1 MVGISDYTTHVL
13 TFFKSWY
20 IKSHVIHVVLRTP
33 IVSGENKFDIPKIS
47 QILTKKT
54 CSIKTFNKMQ
64 ETFMKEMYNHS
75 HRLLT
80 LLALVLKG
88 HFTFL
93 SFFQDLSDQ

>member
-1 MVGISDYTTHVL
+1 
-13 TFFKSWY
+13 
-20 IKSHVIHVVLRTP
+20 
-33 IVSGENKFDIPKIS
+33 
-47 QILTKKT
+47 
-54 CSIKTFNKMQ
+54 
-64 ETFMKEMYNHS
+64 MKEMYNHS